1 MTKDALYRAGEFG
14 LNEAIIPLE
23 RPDVLKQVGS
33 AIASFIPAERMQ
45 LRAVSGMVN
54 AGVAAPR
61 STIQTQQD
69 QMLAADSLAQRI
81 LEIVLPQ
88 IAYASAPQ
96 DEEQRRPLYVGNLI
110 ADEQGLKVLERK
122 LYDIRQLEST
132 RR

>member
-1 MTKDALYRAGEFG
+1 
-14 LNEAIIPLE
+14 
-23 RPDVLKQVGS
+23 
-33 AIASFIPAERMQ
+33 
-45 LRAVSGMVN
+45 
-54 AGVAAPR
+54 
-61 STIQTQQD
+61 
-69 QMLAADSLAQRI
+69 MLAADSLAQRI